1 MGLGDLRNSVVQ
13 FIWHLYIYIYFKK
26 DFETAETS
34 DSCERSDW
42 HRVKTYL
49 QFFLVDG
56 RRSGL
61 AIDVWRRWL
70 EHRRDERWRLSSQK
84 KNRKK
89 FFFFKL
95 WTVAFI
101 IAHVLLFHFI
111 LLYLH
116 TKPFPPMFSFILLKW
131 CTGAS
136 GSAP

>member
-84 KNRKK
+84 KNRKN
-89 FFFFKL
+89 FFFL
-95 WTVAFI
+95 NCEPWLSS
-101 IAHVLLFHFI
+101 LLMCSYFI
-111 LLYLH
+111 LYYYIYTQSL
-116 TKPFPPMFSFILLKW
+116 FPQCFRSFF
-131 CTGAS
+131 
-136 GSAP
+136 